1 MSITNGVWHDAELD
15 PPMADQMNKTVLIV
29 KENKNGSRV
38 ITFGSFNGTVLHVG
52 SMKWDGQWNTN
63 NGKGT
68 VLYWMP
74 LPKIP
79 EVEA

>member
-1 MSITNGVWHDAELD
+1 MKWINGWRNAITD
-15 PPMADQMNKTVLIV
+15 PPEGSYVNQTVLIV
-29 KENKNGSRV
+29 KKDKSGNRKIN
-38 ITFGSFNGTVLHVG
+38 FGAYMNTGVTGEGGEIYCWS
-52 SMKWDGQWNTN
+52 TN

-79 EVEA
+79 EEEA